1 MLEAQLDEATQPD
14 PRTPPAGQAGNQVAT
29 AFWETILKEHG
40 LNDDGFIAE
49 GATDVQTDRLNVF
62 FSEAEGKKYVPRGL
76 QIDLEPAT
84 GDAIRGSKLGH
95 LFRPSGFVFGVRSLS
110 SLRSSHLLRRTVT
123 ILLYERARLTIPPP
137 FIGFRSKLLFLVR
150 SFLPTKLILVLA
162 GR

>member
-62 FSEAEGKKYVPRGL
+62 FSEAEGKKYVPRGRETRL
-76 QIDLEPAT
+76 GEASWVTFSAPAV
-84 GDAIRGSKLGH
+84 SFSVYV
-95 LFRPSGFVFGVRSLS
+95 LFPLFAPPTFSGEL
-110 SLRSSHLLRRTVT
+110 
-123 ILLYERARLTIPPP
+123 
-137 FIGFRSKLLFLVR
+137 
-150 SFLPTKLILVLA
+150 
-162 GR
+162 